1 VAVVPVSRRPP
12 PAIRRHRAQA
22 WLTGVGGVAA
32 LIWAAQGTDLSV
44 ANLYRGAANSWAF
57 VFGSAE
63 RPSWGFFPPNF
74 ARWPL
79 YLEQLLITVKMALW
93 GTALALFGALPL
105 AFWAARN
112 TAPHPLLY
120 HLTRRLLDV
129 MRGLNEFVL
138 ALIFVAA
145 VGLGPFPGILALA
158 VHTTGTLGKLF
169 SEDIEGIDPGQLE
182 AVTAAGGRPLQVFVH
197 AVWPQIVP
205 GVVSLTLYR
214 FEANVRSATVLG
226 LIGAGGIGFYLTETL
241 RGFDFKAAGAIV
253 TMILAAV
260 FMLDTLSAAL
270 RRRFL

>member
-1 VAVVPVSRRPP
+1 MVRR
-12 PAIRRHRAQA
+12 RRAQA
-22 WLTGVGGVAA
+22 WATWALVAA
-32 LIWAAQGTDLSV
+32 ALLWAARGTDLSV
-44 ANLYRGAANSWAF
+44 SNLYGGLGSSWTF

-63 RPSWGFFPPNF
+63 RPGWGFFPPDF

-93 GTALALFGALPL
+93 GTALALLGALPL

-145 VGLGPFPGILALA
+145 VGLGSFPGILALA

-182 AVTAAGGRPLQVFVH
+182 AVTAAGGRPLQIFIH

-214 FEANVRSATVLG
+214 FEANVRAATVLG

-253 TMILAAV
+253 IMILSAV
-260 FMLDTLSAAL
+260 FALDALSAAL